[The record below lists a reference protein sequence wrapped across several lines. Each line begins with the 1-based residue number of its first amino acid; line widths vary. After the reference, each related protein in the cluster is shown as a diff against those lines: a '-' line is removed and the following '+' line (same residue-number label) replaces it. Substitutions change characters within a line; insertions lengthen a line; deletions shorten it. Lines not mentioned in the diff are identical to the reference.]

1 VNGNSFLWKSAE
13 LHNGNED
20 LHDHSAVPEFP
31 PHIAFMARSSD
42 PEVSDPR
49 RQTSTTEEDERK
61 IISLGEYRSRRS
73 APQHPTSPEGPSCS
87 EDDLTAT
94 DFSAGNKEIRE
105 KIARIDRQIRE
116 HAEERRRLQSL
127 LQLRRRNFS

>member
-1 VNGNSFLWKSAE
+1 
-13 LHNGNED
+13 
-20 LHDHSAVPEFP
+20 
-31 PHIAFMARSSD
+31 MARSSD
-42 PEVSDPR
+42 SEVSDPR
-49 RQTSTTEEDERK
+49 AQTSTREEDERK

-87 EDDLTAT
+87 EDDLTPA

-105 KIARIDRQIRE
+105 KIARIDLQMRE

-127 LQLRRRNFS
+127 LQLRAKELQLSQMKKEVASLATTLQELKDPVENHPDVS